1 MAIHDEE
8 KAVVEPAVA
17 TVAAAAATTTT
28 TEEAQ
33 GSSTASTSSTHAE
46 KDHDGAKDE
55 TKADDAATAASHSI
69 DDATDDDDDDPDPYE
84 VVEIEQV
91 DDNGLSAAE
100 KGVAGIV
107 DDDEMARDHNEIA
120 HHHANNGG
128 SRISATLSRIAS
140 NASSVVRRRQS
151 RDAKKNK
158 EHLTGPPIPLTD
170 LNTGIVGWDSP
181 DDPAYPLNFK
191 PRRKWLIIIF
201 LASMTLMTPFAS
213 SVLAPGINFM
223 DADFNNDNITI
234 GSLAVSVYLL
244 GYAVGPLILAGLSEL
259 YGRHIVLT
267 VSNIFF
273 CGWQIGCALAP
284 SLDALIVFRVLA
296 GIGGSACMSLGGAC
310 IGDLFPI
317 EERGLALSIWTLGP
331 LVGPSVGPIAGAW
344 LAQTI
349 GWRWDFWIVL
359 IPGVINTAVIAVFS
373 SETSHHVLIRRKV
386 QRLSKE
392 LGRDDLRS
400 CYDNPDK
407 PRPSTPKA
415 LWQGLVRPLKM
426 LALSPV
432 LLVISLYT
440 AFAYGVLYLLF
451 NTIPMVFQEGYH
463 WSIGITGLVYIP
475 LGLGY
480 CAGLVVF
487 ASMSDGTVIRLTK
500 KNGGV
505 YEPEMRLVDCI
516 YFACCLPITF
526 FWYGWAADKQVH
538 WIVPVLGLFPY
549 GFAVI
554 GVWQPSQAFVIDAYG
569 HYAASATAAFTVF
582 RSVVAAFLPLAGPT
596 MYASLGVGWG
606 NSVLGFIC
614 VALIPIPMVIYK
626 YGGYLRKKYPL
637 KID

>member
-1 MAIHDEE
+1 
-8 KAVVEPAVA
+8 
-17 TVAAAAATTTT
+17 
-28 TEEAQ
+28 
-33 GSSTASTSSTHAE
+33 
-46 KDHDGAKDE
+46 
-55 TKADDAATAASHSI
+55 
-69 DDATDDDDDDPDPYE
+69 
-84 VVEIEQV
+84 
-91 DDNGLSAAE
+91 
-100 KGVAGIV
+100 
-107 DDDEMARDHNEIA
+107 
-120 HHHANNGG
+120 
-128 SRISATLSRIAS
+128 
-140 NASSVVRRRQS
+140 
-151 RDAKKNK
+151 
-158 EHLTGPPIPLTD
+158 
-170 LNTGIVGWDSP
+170 
-181 DDPAYPLNFK
+181 
-191 PRRKWLIIIF
+191 
-201 LASMTLMTPFAS
+201 
-213 SVLAPGINFM
+213 
-223 DADFNNDNITI
+223 
-234 GSLAVSVYLL
+234 
-244 GYAVGPLILAGLSEL
+244 LAGLSEL
-259 YGRHIVLT
+259 YGRHIVLSA
-267 VSNIFF
+267 SNVFF
-273 CGWQIGCALAP
+273 CAWQIGCALAP
-284 SLDALIVFRVLA
+284 SLDSLIIFRVLA

-310 IGDLFPI
+310 IGDLFPV

-331 LVGPSVGPIAGAW
+331 LIGPSVGPIAGAW

-359 IPGVINTAVIAVFS
+359 IPGVINTVVIAVFS

-386 QRLSKE
+386 KRLSEE
-392 LGRDDLRS
+392 LGRSDLRS

-407 PRPSTPKA
+407 PRPSTQQA
-415 LWQGLVRPLKM
+415 LLQGLIRPIKM

-487 ASMSDGTVIRLTK
+487 ARMSDGTVIRLTK

-526 FWYGWAADKQVH
+526 FWYGWSADKQVH

-596 MYASLGVGWG
+596 MYATLGVGWG

-614 VALIPIPMVIYK
+614 IGLIPIPLLIYRF
-626 YGGYLRKKYPL
+626 GGKLRKKYPL
-637 KID
+637 NIA